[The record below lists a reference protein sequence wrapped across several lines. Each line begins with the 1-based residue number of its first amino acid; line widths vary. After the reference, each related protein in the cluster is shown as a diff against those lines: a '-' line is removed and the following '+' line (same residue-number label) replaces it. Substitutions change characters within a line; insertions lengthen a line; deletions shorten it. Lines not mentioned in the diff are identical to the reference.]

1 MKAWEM
7 PNHMIFGAGLPR
19 IEMTTEGTKDY
30 TYSRNNYN
38 LYREDCDVDEKG
50 TFSIGCLFKAA
61 RNCPFCLRWT
71 NVTVPVCEATCE
83 PCSILA
89 EKYEELRTRDG
100 AIPGN
105 GSRLRRIHLHKEPH
119 LYECEVLS
127 ALLGCTTTP
136 AERKFAEA
144 YYRLAIS
151 GMDFPEDAVF
161 CFGDLRKTYG
171 DFLQSWHE
179 DQPRLSPE
187 AREPKEVIRAII
199 ECLAAP
205 ALIPKVWF
213 DCTYAPGEQAESRM
227 KEPTCVDFLFI
238 FENKVHV
245 VEIDGPS
252 HYARRDSSG
261 RWMADEEAYTTNL
274 KLERYLHIRGYEV
287 HRLSDWEVLNATES
301 ELIDLLSDVL
311 GMAPRHFKPRLIAR
325 R

>member
-1 MKAWEM
+1 M
-7 PNHMIFGAGLPR
+7 PNHIIFGARVPR
-19 IEMTTEGTKDY
+19 IEITIEGTREY
-30 TYSRNNYN
+30 MYSMNNYN
-38 LYREDCDVDEKG
+38 LYREECDLDDKG
-50 TFSIGCLFKAA
+50 TFTIGCLFKVA

-71 NVTVPVCEATCE
+71 NITVPVCETTCE

-89 EKYEELRTRDG
+89 EKYEELRARDG
-100 AIPGN
+100 SIPSN

-136 AERKFAEA
+136 AERKFAES

-151 GMDFPEDAVF
+151 WMDFPEDVTF

-171 DFLQSWHE
+171 DFLWSWHE
-179 DQPRLSPE
+179 NLNRLSPQ
-187 AREPKEVIRAII
+187 AKEPKEVIRAII
-199 ECLAAP
+199 ESLAAP

-213 DCTYAPGEQAESRM
+213 NCTYAPSQQAESET
-227 KEPTCVDFLFI
+227 KGPNCVDFLFI

-252 HYARRDSSG
+252 HYARPDSG
-261 RWMADEEAYTTNL
+261 GKWIADEETYTANL
-274 KLERYLHIRGYEV
+274 KLQRYLCVRGYEV
-287 HRLSDWEVLNATES
+287 HRLTEWEVLNATES

-311 GMAPRHFKPRLIAR
+311 GMAPRHFKPRLLTPH
-325 R
+325 